1 MRTSIPDKTPLTP
14 SNRHAIP
21 PGLYACDRNQWGRR
35 CLVSLR
41 ASRHARSYTRF
52 LALPIL
58 KPRRLGTIFRPS
70 NTPFG
75 ACSLRHTS
83 APRGSCSCIMH
94 GVPCRTCLSV
104 ITDRLRHDARHT
116 CGSQDMCPR
125 CLFDLS
131 NWGDDENMARDIS
144 TTCMRSV
151 RLVSPLCKASH
162 HPPSAPLPPRP
173 HPSTRSPIINS
184 LPRPILLPCRP

>member
-70 NTPFG
+70 NTPSG

-83 APRGSCSCIMH
+83 APRGSCSCFMH

-104 ITDRLRHDARHT
+104 MMDRLRHDARHT

-125 CLFDLS
+125 CLFDPS
-131 NWGDDENMARDIS
+131 NRGDDEDMAKDIS
-144 TTCMRSV
+144 TTCMRSASSPPP
-151 RLVSPLCKASH
+151 VSAAHKKDLE
-162 HPPSAPLPPRP
+162 PPHP
-173 HPSTRSPIINS
+173 HPS
-184 LPRPILLPCRP
+184 